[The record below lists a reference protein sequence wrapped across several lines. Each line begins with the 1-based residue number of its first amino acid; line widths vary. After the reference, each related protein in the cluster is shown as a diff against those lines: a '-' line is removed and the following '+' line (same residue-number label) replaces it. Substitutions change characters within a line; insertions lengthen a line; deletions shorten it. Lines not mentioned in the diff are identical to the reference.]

1 MAIGGGAGSQALDAP
16 FPGNA
21 QGRNSLRAISLS
33 RLDGHDRTDV
43 DAVGPSSSLEA
54 MEGGNRM
61 GNPDNPSTHQ
71 CARRLR
77 DATACPRVPSPPQPI
92 GVSPSRPVS
101 QKRGRRPVAVWRD
114 LRRLNLVSADLC
126 WTCRRRKS
134 GMSRV
139 PYLDMLCTASL
150 FRIG

>member
-54 MEGGNRM
+54 MEGGTGNRT
-61 GNPDNPSTHQ
+61 GNPELSSMRTAT
-71 CARRLR
+71 ARRDGLS
-77 DATACPRVPSPPQPI
+77 ASPVSAPAHRGFP
-92 GVSPSRPVS
+92 VSPSLSETRETAGGGLEGS
-101 QKRGRRPVAVWRD
+101 EETQS
-114 LRRLNLVSADLC
+114 RLS
-126 WTCRRRKS
+126 
-134 GMSRV
+134 
-139 PYLDMLCTASL
+139 
-150 FRIG
+150 